1 MKHLSSSI
9 LLGLGLF
16 SFFSCKEATAP
27 APILP
32 VPTPA
37 QVEWHKMETYA
48 FVHFGL
54 NTFNDLEWGY
64 GNTPASTFNPTDLD
78 CDQWAQT
85 IKAAGLKGVI
95 LTTKHH
101 DGFCLWPT
109 ATTEYSVKNSPWKD
123 GKGDMVKEL
132 SDACK
137 KHGLK
142 FGVYLSP
149 WDRNSENYG
158 QPGYVEKFHAQLHEL
173 VSNYGPL
180 FEYWFDGANGGNG
193 WYGGTNETR
202 AIDAKT
208 YYQYERARDTIK
220 AHHPD
225 IMVFGG
231 TVPDIRWIGNEEG
244 WAGDTQWSIF
254 APEPSMPTFQQSVW
268 GDENGPMW
276 LGGECDVSIRPGW
289 FYHSREDHQ
298 VKSLAKLVDLY
309 YRSVGHNANF
319 LLNFPVALNG
329 KISPVDSARAVQWY
343 QTIQNDFKEN
353 LLKGCYVQAS
363 NKRGR
368 NFSPNKAVD
377 GDWDTYWA
385 TDDGVTSGSLTFTL
399 THPTDVNRL
408 VIQEYIPLGQR
419 VRSFNIELEQEGK
432 WIPAQTVDSTT
443 TVGYKRIVRFQTEKA
458 EKIRINFTDARGPLC
473 INNVEAYLAPALVT
487 EPTIARNINDE
498 VTIQAGDKGS
508 EVHYTT
514 DGSDPTKDSPLYQAP
529 FAFAQ
534 KGTVKAIAYDPTFD
548 TVSPV
553 SAQTFDIPACD
564 YTIVSPKDE
573 KTSLILDGN
582 GYTTYYLPQGK
593 QELVVQLAKEM
604 PISGFRYTAFY
615 LRHIQ
620 HVVNESEK
628 MLGRHD
634 YFLKTILYLI
644 GIIYVLHSDSTHTYN
659 SVHRR
664 TDLMTHP
671 GKKLALRQVSRLS
684 PFQVALYHGRFHPG
698 PYSQQ

>member
-180 FEYWFDGANGGNG
+180 FEYWFDGQTVAMAGMAARMK
-193 WYGGTNETR
+193 TR

-385 TDDGVTSGSLTFTL
+385 TDDGVT
-399 THPTDVNRL
+399 
-408 VIQEYIPLGQR
+408 
-419 VRSFNIELEQEGK
+419 K
-432 WIPAQTVDSTT
+432 WFID
-443 TVGYKRIVRFQTEKA
+443 F
-458 EKIRINFTDARGPLC
+458 
-473 INNVEAYLAPALVT
+473 
-487 EPTIARNINDE
+487 
-498 VTIQAGDKGS
+498 
-508 EVHYTT
+508 
-514 DGSDPTKDSPLYQAP
+514 
-529 FAFAQ
+529 
-534 KGTVKAIAYDPTFD
+534 
-548 TVSPV
+548 
-553 SAQTFDIPACD
+553 
-564 YTIVSPKDE
+564 
-573 KTSLILDGN
+573 
-582 GYTTYYLPQGK
+582 
-593 QELVVQLAKEM
+593 
-604 PISGFRYTAFY
+604 
-615 LRHIQ
+615 
-620 HVVNESEK
+620 HV
-628 MLGRHD
+628 
-634 YFLKTILYLI
+634 
-644 GIIYVLHSDSTHTYN
+644 
-659 SVHRR
+659 
-664 TDLMTHP
+664 
-671 GKKLALRQVSRLS
+671 
-684 PFQVALYHGRFHPG
+684 
-698 PYSQQ
+698 

>member
-498 VTIQAGDKGS
+498 VTILAGDKGS

-604 PISGFRYTAFY
+604 PISGFRYTPNQGRDASG
-615 LRHIQ
+615 HISNYQ
-620 HVVNESEK
+620 
-628 MLGRHD
+628 
-634 YFLKTILYLI
+634 LYI
-644 GIIYVLHSDSTHTYN
+644 N
-659 SVHRR
+659 
-664 TDLMTHP
+664 
-671 GKKLALRQVSRLS
+671 GKKVAEGEFSNIKANPIEQVVHFPITKGNQIRL
-684 PFQVALYHGRFHPG
+684 VATRIVDNKKQAGIGEF
-698 PYSQQ
+698 SVITEK

>member
-408 VIQEYIPLGQR
+408 VIQEYIPLGKR
-419 VRSFNIELEQEGK
+419 VRSFNIELEQGGK

-604 PISGFRYTAFY
+604 PISGFRYTPNQG
-615 LRHIQ
+615 RDESGHIPNYQ
-620 HVVNESEK
+620 
-628 MLGRHD
+628 L
-634 YFLKTILYLI
+634 
-644 GIIYVLHSDSTHTYN
+644 
-659 SVHRR
+659 
-664 TDLMTHP
+664 
-671 GKKLALRQVSRLS
+671 
-684 PFQVALYHGRFHPG
+684 
-698 PYSQQ
+698 

>member
-173 VSNYGPL
+173 VSNYGTL

-419 VRSFNIELEQEGK
+419 VRSFNIELEQGGK

-604 PISGFRYTAFY
+604 PISGFRYTPNQGRDASG
-615 LRHIQ
+615 HISNYQ
-620 HVVNESEK
+620 
-628 MLGRHD
+628 
-634 YFLKTILYLI
+634 LYI
-644 GIIYVLHSDSTHTYN
+644 N
-659 SVHRR
+659 
-664 TDLMTHP
+664 
-671 GKKLALRQVSRLS
+671 GKKVAEGEFSNIKANPIEQVVHFPITKGNQIRL
-684 PFQVALYHGRFHPG
+684 VATRIVDNKKQAGIGEF
-698 PYSQQ
+698 SVITEK